1 MDIWDSDVRKIKC
14 INNEGSS
21 MMSCRENNHLLTV
34 GEEYTVIDIENYS
47 WYTLIRLEE
56 IPGVQFNSVLFEEIE

>member
-1 MDIWDSDVRKIKC
+1 MDIWNSDVRKVRC
-14 INNEGSS
+14 IDNKDTP
-21 MMSCRENNHLLTV
+21 MMICRENSYLLTV
-34 GEEYTVIDIENYS
+34 GEEYTVVDIEINS